1 MFKKNKNTESRYASH
16 LGIGLG
22 SKKFESAS
30 AYKSAMFKVLGDY
43 SEEKENKGDK
53 IGKIFSKNFNKENN
67 EMKLSKENNDIK
79 EEDKK

>member
-1 MFKKNKNTESRYASH
+1 
-16 LGIGLG
+16 
-22 SKKFESAS
+22 
-30 AYKSAMFKVLGDY
+30 MFKVLGDY